1 MYRPTFKKTR
11 WDPVFILGTPFFQ
24 TSGVLRPCFL
34 CPSVNTDEHCYM
46 IFHDFGVVI
55 ASANVVGGAS

>member
-1 MYRPTFKKTR
+1 MYRPTLKKTR
-11 WDPVFILGTPFFQ
+11 WDPVFILGTPVG
-24 TSGVLRPCFL
+24 SLDPVCL
-34 CPSVNTDEHCYM
+34 CLSANTDEHCYM